1 MEYLPYSTW
10 YYRKEISYPYKKHF
24 LIENCASSPY
34 FRGYAD
40 RFVLV
45 FSESVGPDVSQFFQ
59 STKSLVFIS

>member
-10 YYRKEISYPYKKHF
+10 CYEEGYFIPIPNHF
-24 LIENCASSPY
+24 LIECCVSAPCY
-34 FRGYAD
+34 RGYTV

-59 STKSLVFIS
+59 STKNLVFIS